1 LGTTPFSTVTTEAI
15 VNGAVQDPFGYT
27 LYWTVPP
34 AWKKLLRVEES
45 VTLVPTTGVVVE
57 SVVAIVG
64 LALVTVS
71 GSQGDVA
78 GLFPVSPE

>member
-15 VNGAVQDPFGYT
+15 VKGAVQDPFGYT
-27 LYWTVPP
+27 SYWTVPP
-34 AWKKLLRVEES
+34 AWKKLLRVAES
-45 VTLVPTTGVVVE
+45 VTEVPTTGVVVE
-57 SVVAIVG
+57 RVVAIVG
-64 LALVTVS
+64 LALLTVR